1 MDSIIEWILVTT
13 DNLNKQSS
21 QEHIVINTSK
31 VTPHINKES
40 FNKELDIELRNVST
54 YDIYN
59 RSVLIIYNIFQYI
72 V

>member
-21 QEHIVINTSK
+21 QEHIAINTNI

-54 YDIYN
+54 
-59 RSVLIIYNIFQYI
+59 
-72 V
+72 